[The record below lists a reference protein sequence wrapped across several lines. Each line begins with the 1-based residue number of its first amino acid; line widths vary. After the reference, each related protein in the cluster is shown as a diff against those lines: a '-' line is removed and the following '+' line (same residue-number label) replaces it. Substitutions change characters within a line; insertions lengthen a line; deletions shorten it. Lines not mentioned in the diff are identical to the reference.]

1 MNVFFE
7 FADSAVEQ
15 HEHKYLAIYGVKKYV
30 AVNGF
35 QSWAMLHSERVWAE
49 EEDGVKYL
57 KNRLTGSK
65 DSPIDMKEF
74 FLIKLRSQ
82 TL

>member
-7 FADSAVEQ
+7 ISDYAVEGFG
-15 HEHKYLAIYGVKKYV
+15 HKYLALYDVQSVAISGPNARTYGFSK
-30 AVNGF
+30 
-35 QSWAMLHSERVWAE
+35 RVWVE
-49 EEDGVKYL
+49 EKGGVKYL
-57 KNRLTGSK
+57 KNLITGSK

-74 FLIKLRSQ
+74 FWIKLKSH

>member
-1 MNVFFE
+1 
-7 FADSAVEQ
+7 
-15 HEHKYLAIYGVKKYV
+15 V

-49 EEDGVKYL
+49 EEDGVRYL
-57 KNRLTGSK
+57 KNRTTGSK

-74 FLIKLRSQ
+74 VWVKLKSRPM
-82 TL
+82 

>member
-7 FADSAVEQ
+7 IADCAVEEF
-15 HEHKYLAIYGVKKYV
+15 EHKYLALYDVQSVAISGYG
-30 AVNGF
+30 A
-35 QSWAMLHSERVWAE
+35 QTMQMSERVWAE
-49 EEDGVKYL
+49 EKDSVKYL

-74 FLIKLRSQ
+74 FWIKLKSK
-82 TL
+82 TI

>member
-7 FADSAVEQ
+7 IADAAVE
-15 HEHKYLAIYGVKKYV
+15 EFDNKYLALYGVKKYV

-49 EEDGVKYL
+49 EEDGVRYL
-57 KNRLTGSK
+57 KNRTTGSK

-74 FLIKLRSQ
+74 FLIKLRSHK
-82 TL
+82 L

>member
-7 FADSAVEQ
+7 IADWAVEQ
-15 HEHKYLAIYGVKKYV
+15 YGHKYLALYNVQYV
-30 AVNGF
+30 AISGHGARTM
-35 QSWAMLHSERVWAE
+35 QMSERVWAE
-49 EEDGVKYL
+49 EKSGVKYL
-57 KNRLTGSK
+57 KNRRTGSK
-65 DSPIDMKEF
+65 NSTIDMKEF